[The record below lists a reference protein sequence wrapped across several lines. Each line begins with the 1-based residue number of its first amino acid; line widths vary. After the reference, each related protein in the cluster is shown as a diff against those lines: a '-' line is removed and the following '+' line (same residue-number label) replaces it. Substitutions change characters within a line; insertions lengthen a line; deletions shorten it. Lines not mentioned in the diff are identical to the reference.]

1 MHNTYDT
8 NEKIYNWF
16 MQGSTDQEADQ
27 QLINNFRQ
35 AMINYN

>member
-1 MHNTYDT
+1 
-8 NEKIYNWF
+8 